1 MNVTIYDAV
10 NFGGR
15 SAALGVGNYP
25 LSGAGAPLDKVSS
38 IQVPAGMV
46 ALVYELADSAGGY
59 GRSADLMENY
69 ADVSTLGL
77 AGIAYLQVF
86 LSERNLPVLT
96 KAVEKAPVGAVM
108 GTAVGTPARAVVGT
122 AAGTPTGTPAGAPT
136 GTAVGTAAGIGVVH
150 EVWFRGSV
158 ANEQYV
164 AGHWGISSA
173 QPSTPGPAVVSPG
186 PLPHLLHIT
195 TIQGQDMTN
204 PPFNTSSGNWS
215 SQVVGGSTFD
225 GSNSHP
231 FEWVSV
237 LNPTLEQDDE
247 VGVAG
252 FAAAVEVSTAD
263 LPFTHPFG
271 GDFEFA
277 IVPDAGYT
285 NLLAPSNV
293 PPANSN
299 TDSQVREAFSQV
311 RSLGL
316 PSVGAFAMEVE
327 AGMVPTPYR
336 AILGDRV
343 AVYGRWIIDDGHN
356 DFHSEIHPPLVLAR
370 AQAVNAQGV
379 QVYPDGNAITLM
391 QLWGRPYQAAQKF
404 TDGSSK
410 NLCLQDYMTN
420 ISTTLSDIVAYPP
433 IFPKPFDGV
442 HLVSFVVRPPSLT
455 PPTGRLAILGPAHLE
470 CSYSFTTNKSC
481 GVQVQQSLSDP
492 NAVEVMLALNSAGYP
507 TLPEP
512 PFTKVPWSIDSLR
525 SSIPA
530 DLSTLTSFL
539 VDVVEKYQGAV
550 HGGNLYVRTY
560 KPLPAPD
567 VTTHAVPFTALS
579 TLPRSQVN
587 VDNTQPFPIVGWL
600 KLRWVR
606 SSTIVAGG
614 GGLHQV
620 E

>member
-15 SAALGVGNYP
+15 SATLGVGNYP
-25 LSGAGAPLDKVSS
+25 LSGPSAPLDKVSS

-46 ALVYELADSAGGY
+46 ALVYELADGAGGY

-77 AGIAYLQVF
+77 TGIAYIQVF
-86 LSERNLPVLT
+86 LAERNLSVLAN
-96 KAVEKAPVGAVM
+96 AVEKAPAG
-108 GTAVGTPARAVVGT
+108 AVVGT
-122 AAGTPTGTPAGAPT
+122 GGGTPAGTPAAAPA
-136 GTAVGTAAGIGVVH
+136 GTVAGIGVGIGAVH
-150 EVWFRGSV
+150 EFWFRGSV
-158 ANEQYV
+158 ANEQYL
-164 AGHWGISSA
+164 AGHWGISTA

-231 FEWVSV
+231 FEWVSI
-237 LNPTLEQDDE
+237 LNPTVEQDDE

-252 FAAAVEVSTAD
+252 FAVAVELSQHD

-271 GDFEFA
+271 DDFEFA
-277 IVPDAGYT
+277 IVPDAAYT
-285 NLLAPSNV
+285 NLLAPSNR

-299 TDSQVREAFSQV
+299 TDSQVSEAFGQV

-327 AGMVPTPYR
+327 AGMVPVPYR
-336 AILGDRV
+336 AVLGDRV
-343 AVYGRWIIDDGHN
+343 AVYGRWIVDAGHN
-356 DFHSEIHPPLVLAR
+356 DFHSEIHPPLLLAR
-370 AQAVNAQGV
+370 AEVVNAQGA
-379 QVYPDGNAITLM
+379 QVYPDGSAITLM
-391 QLWGRPYQAAQKF
+391 QLWGRPCQAAQKF

-410 NLCLQDYMTN
+410 NLCLQDYLTN
-420 ISTTLSDIVAYPP
+420 ISETLGDIVAYPP
-433 IFPKPFDGV
+433 IFPKPFDGI

-455 PPTGRLAILGPAHLE
+455 PPTGGLAVLGPAHLE

-507 TLPEP
+507 TLSEP
-512 PFTKVPWSIDSLR
+512 PSTQVGYSIDDLR
-525 SSIPA
+525 NDIPGNE
-530 DLSTLTSFL
+530 STLTSIL
-539 VDVVEKYQGAV
+539 VDIVSTYQSIKD
-550 HGGNLYVRTY
+550 GGKLKVRTY
-560 KPLPAPD
+560 NPLPAPD

-600 KLRWVR
+600 KLQWVR
-606 SSTIVAGG
+606 SSSVIVD

-620 E
+620 EQARA